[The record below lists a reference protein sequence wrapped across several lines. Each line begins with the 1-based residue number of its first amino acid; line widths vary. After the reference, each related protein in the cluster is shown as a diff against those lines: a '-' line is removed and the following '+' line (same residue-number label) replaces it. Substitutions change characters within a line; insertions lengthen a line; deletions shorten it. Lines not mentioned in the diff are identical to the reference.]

1 MAWVTEATWNLVA
14 NSRGLANSRGFTKK
28 RIPYHVHS
36 YWGLNNYPK
45 MKHCIGVIFRVE
57 GFILYVKKMQY
68 LGGFIIQRSEEA
80 A

>member
-1 MAWVTEATWNLVA
+1 M
-14 NSRGLANSRGFTKK
+14 GPSRGFADGP
-28 RIPYHVHS
+28 IPYHVCS
-36 YWGLNNYPK
+36 YWGINNYTK
-45 MKHCIGVIFRVE
+45 TKHCIGVIFRVE